1 MLVVR
6 QRLLGALRWLVRH
19 RRSPSDDMVLL
30 MTGMVLTR
38 TSSMV
43 VAAVCSSLVALE
55 IWVLT
60 RPTWPLVWICL
71 EALLLLVRYGLIQRA
86 RKAPRQKEEP
96 VLLYVASGLA
106 WSAMIGLAGLLCAL
120 SNDAIVVLL
129 AAVLVMGVIGAITA
143 RNSPIPRAAVLQL
156 LLVSLP
162 YLFGIAANFHSWEII
177 LAVIVVFAIIGMIA
191 LTERLHDQVL
201 NLILAERDNAYLAYH
216 DVLTGLPNRAG
227 FNEHLTKLLV
237 RADRAEPWFAV
248 LYLDLDGF
256 KGVNDTLG
264 HAAGDMVLRAVAD
277 RLRREVGDTAFVAR
291 LSGDEF
297 AALLPGMRNAAAQ
310 DLARRIIDTVAEP
323 IEFGAAW
330 PIRIG
335 VSVGITSAP
344 EHGRDPTLLLSR
356 ADAALYAAKAAGKGL
371 SYLFT
376 PGLDRRDLLTEL
388 KEAMSDENQLLLFYQ
403 PILCSRTGTIVAR
416 EALLR
421 WRHPRMGLLPP
432 SDFIPVAEQSRLI
445 VPLGELVLGRA
456 CRDAARWTDGARV
469 AVNVSPRQLGGRG
482 LVEAVVEALRVSGLP
497 NERLEIEL
505 GETSPLLRTPE
516 TLNDLK
522 LLRDMRIQIALDDFP
537 TGYSSLAALD
547 WFAFDRI
554 KIDGDVLRRVPQSN
568 QTAAIL
574 RATVALAQELGIRI
588 TGEGIETEQ
597 HLSVARMLCFDEL
610 QGYLLGR
617 PQSADSLEILNSPEA
632 AAVPTRSSS
641 VTIGQ
646 AQA

>member
-1 MLVVR
+1 MSLAR
-6 QRLLGALRWLVRH
+6 QLLLRLLRWLVRH
-19 RRSPSDDMVLL
+19 RRTPSDDMVLL
-30 MTGMVLTR
+30 MTSMVLTR
-38 TSSMV
+38 TTSMV
-43 VAAVCSSLVALE
+43 VAAACSSLVALE

-60 RPTWPLVWICL
+60 RATWPLVWIAL
-71 EALLLLVRYGLIQRA
+71 EITLLLLRYGLIQRA
-86 RKAPRQKEEP
+86 RNAPRRKEEA

-120 SNDAIVVLL
+120 SDNIIVVLL
-129 AAVLVMGVIGAITA
+129 AAVLVVGVIGAIAA
-143 RNSPIPRAAVLQL
+143 RNSPIPRTATVQL

-162 YLFGIAANFHSWEII
+162 YLIGIAVNFHSWELI
-177 LAVIVVFAIIGMIA
+177 LAIIVAVAIVGMVT

-201 NLILAERDNAYLAYH
+201 SLILAERENAYLAYH

-227 FNEHLTKLLV
+227 FNEQLAKLLGEAG
-237 RADRAEPWFAV
+237 RAAPWFAL

-264 HAAGDMVLRAVAD
+264 HAAGDMVLRAVSD
-277 RLRREVGDTAFVAR
+277 RLRRQVGDAAFIAR

-297 AALLPGMRNAAAQ
+297 AVLLPAMTAAAAQ
-310 DLARRIIDTVAEP
+310 DLSRRIIDAVAEP

-330 PIRIG
+330 PIRVG

-344 EHGRDPTLLLSR
+344 EHGREPTVLLSR
-356 ADAALYAAKAAGKGL
+356 ADAALYAAKAGGKGL

-388 KEAMSDENQLLLFYQ
+388 KEAITDENQLLLFYQ
-403 PILCSRTGTIVAR
+403 PILCSRTGAIVAR

-421 WRHPRMGLLPP
+421 WHHPTMGLLPP

-445 VPLGELVLGRA
+445 VPLGQLILARA
-456 CRDAARWTDGARV
+456 CQDAARWNDVARV

-482 LVEAVVEALRVSGLP
+482 LVDGVVEALRVSGLP
-497 NERLEIEL
+497 AERLEIEL

-516 TLNDLK
+516 TLSDLK
-522 LLRDMRIQIALDDFP
+522 LLRDMNIQIALDDFP

-568 QTAAIL
+568 QTATIL
-574 RATVALAQELGIRI
+574 RSTVALARELGIRV

-597 HLSVARMLCFDEL
+597 HLSLARQLGFDEL

-617 PQSADSLEILNSPEA
+617 PQSLEALKVSSLSQPSVGGTISPSLA
-632 AAVPTRSSS
+632 RGRSP
-641 VTIGQ
+641 V
-646 AQA
+646 